1 MHLGQCGSD
10 FRRNSAQRG
19 DALVLL
25 RYLPDR
31 CTPLVF
37 FDPQHRDVLDRLAY
51 GNEGARQGERVRLP
65 QMTGEYIDTC
75 CREIARVLKPSGYLM
90 MWLDASQLCQ
100 GRYLPLA
107 DTLPVVD
114 LVAWNGEH
122 FGMGY
127 RTRRCGDYLQILQK
141 PPVLAKATWCDHAI
155 RDRWTEKVDRKLHPH
170 IKPIGLIRKVIGAVT
185 RPGDLVVDPAA
196 GSFAVMHAAI
206 QLGREFV
213 GCDVAYDSNQPHL
226 RSEMNEHLSR
236 HPRSVS
242 GARQLWP

>member
-1 MHLGQCGSD
+1 MLVHLGQRDSY

-19 DALVLL
+19 DALALL
-25 RYLPDR
+25 QSLPDC

-37 FDPQHRDVLDRLAY
+37 FDPQHRDVLDKLAY
-51 GNEGARQGERVRLP
+51 GNEGARQRERVRLP

-90 MWLDASQLCQ
+90 MWLGASQLCQ

-107 DTLPVVD
+107 DTLPIVD
-114 LVAWNGEH
+114 LVAWNSQH

-155 RDRWTEKVDRKLHPH
+155 RDRWTEKVDRTLHPH
-170 IKPIGLIRKVIGAVT
+170 IKPIGLISAVR
-185 RPGDLVVDPAA
+185 RPGDLVVDPV
-196 GSFAVMHAAI
+196 GSFVVMHAAH
-206 QLGREFV
+206 QLGRDFV
-213 GCDVAYDSNQPHL
+213 GCDRAYDSNQPHL
-226 RSEMNEHLSR
+226 HGQMNEYLSR
-236 HPRSVS
+236 HSRSVR